1 MALTYQIAQAAVEKA
16 VKIATRQYQRPV
28 CVSVCDATGLLM
40 AFCRVEGGN
49 IRSVDISQAKA
60 YTAVRMGV
68 DTDIFLERLQR
79 ENLNIAY
86 FCDSKMT
93 ALPGG
98 VVLRNDSGELVG
110 GIGLAGMKAEEDTAV
125 AREMAAFVKILTRQ
139 PR

>member
-1 MALTYQIAQAAVEKA
+1 MALTYQIAQTLVQKAVE
-16 VKIATRQYQRPV
+16 IATTQYQRPV
-28 CVSVCDATGLLM
+28 CVSVCDAAGLLM

-68 DTDIFLERLQR
+68 DTDVFLERLQR

-86 FCDSKMT
+86 FCDLKMT

-98 VVLRNDSGELVG
+98 VVLRNASGELVG
-110 GIGLAGMKAEEDTAV
+110 GIGLAGMKAEEDAAV
-125 AREMAAFVKILTRQ
+125 AREMAELLKSLMQ
-139 PR
+139 